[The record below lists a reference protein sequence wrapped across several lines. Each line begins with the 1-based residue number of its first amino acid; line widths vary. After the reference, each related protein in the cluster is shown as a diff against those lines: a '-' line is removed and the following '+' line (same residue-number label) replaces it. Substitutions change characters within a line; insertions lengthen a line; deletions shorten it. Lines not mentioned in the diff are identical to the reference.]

1 MTAAAK
7 KTTRQFRA
15 DVSQVLKLVINSLYS
30 HREIFLRE
38 LISNASD
45 ALDKLNF
52 KGIEQPSLLKGDEPL
67 EIRLT
72 VDEEGVLRINARA
85 GGLDLLPGRSSSE
98 VFTPPRER
106 PALLWSDLVNV
117 ALFVLVQ
124 MDANAVVFP
133 ALQNIA
139 AVVGLPSV
147 PLEPCFD

>member
-1 MTAAAK
+1 M
-7 KTTRQFRA
+7 
-15 DVSQVLKLVINSLYS
+15 
-30 HREIFLRE
+30 
-38 LISNASD
+38 
-45 ALDKLNF
+45 
-52 KGIEQPSLLKGDEPL
+52 
-67 EIRLT
+67 T

-98 VFTPPRER
+98 VFAPPRER

-124 MDANAVVFP
+124 VDANAVVIP

-147 PLEPCFD
+147 PLEPCFDRKTGMVGQALGIVGRQVDDSTRFIAALSTVGLTGKPDPVHPPRRSHSSSPTKTVRG